1 MIPLTSAPEERK
13 MFESILSVAINEYRI
28 NEKINTALK
37 ECVIQLVWEESNK
50 DKYKNI
56 DDNTMSMCEAK
67 AYEECCRHAQNFN
80 SEVSNKPI
88 SYLGQLIRCAFVNV
102 IKKQCCYKII
112 KEELE

>member
-1 MIPLTSAPEERK
+1 MIPLTSVPEQRK

-37 ECVIQLVWEESNK
+37 ECVIQLVWEESTK

-80 SEVSNKPI
+80 PEVSDKPI
-88 SYLGQLIRCAFVNV
+88 TYLSQLIRCAFVNV
-102 IKKQCCYKII
+102 IKKQCCNKNI
-112 KEELE
+112 EEE